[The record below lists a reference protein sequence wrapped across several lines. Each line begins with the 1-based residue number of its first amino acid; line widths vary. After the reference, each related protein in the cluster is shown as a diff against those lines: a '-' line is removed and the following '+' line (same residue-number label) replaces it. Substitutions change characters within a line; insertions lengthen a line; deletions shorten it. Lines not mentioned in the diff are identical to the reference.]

1 LAVHTQCAICS
12 ICSTRHRQRHRQGT
26 AKMSYQLQV
35 IEKPTYLHAIVTGQ
49 NTVEN
54 VGGYLQEIVRECEA
68 RKCFEVLIEERLTGR
83 RLETWDVYQIAS
95 DNSALARG
103 VFRAIAYVDVNAGGD
118 LMKFAETVA
127 NNRGIPMNLFK
138 TVAEAEAWLTRKPR

>member
-1 LAVHTQCAICS
+1 
-12 ICSTRHRQRHRQGT
+12 
-26 AKMSYQLQV
+26 MSYQLQIV
-35 IEKPTYLHAIVTGQ
+35 EKPTYLHVTVTGP
-49 NTVEN
+49 NTLEN
-54 VGGYLQEIVRECEA
+54 VAGYLQDIMRECEA
-68 RKCFEVLIEERLTGR
+68 RQVFNVLIEERLTGR

-127 NNRGIPMNLFK
+127 NNRGVPINLFT
-138 TVAEAEAWLTRKPR
+138 TVADAEAWLAGKTR

>member
-1 LAVHTQCAICS
+1 
-12 ICSTRHRQRHRQGT
+12 
-26 AKMSYQLQV
+26 MSYQLEI
-35 IEKPTYLHAIVTGQ
+35 IEKPTYVHAIVTGQ
-49 NTVEN
+49 NTMEN
-54 VGGYLQEIVRECEA
+54 VVGYLKELLRECEA
-68 RKCFEVLIEERLTGR
+68 RQCFNVLIEERLTGR

-127 NNRGIPMNLFK
+127 NNRGVPMNLFSS
-138 TVAEAEAWLTRKPR
+138 VADAEAWLAGKKR

>member
-1 LAVHTQCAICS
+1 V
-12 ICSTRHRQRHRQGT
+12 
-26 AKMSYQLQV
+26 SYQLQI
-35 IEKPTYLHAIVTGQ
+35 IEKPTYLHAIVTGP

-54 VGGYLQEIVRECEA
+54 VSGYLQALLRECEA
-68 RKCFEVLIEERLTGR
+68 RQCFNVLIEERLTGR

-103 VFRAIAYVDVNAGGD
+103 VFHAIAYVDVNAGGE

-127 NNRGIPMNLFK
+127 NNRGVPLNLFA
-138 TVAEAEAWLTRKPR
+138 TVAEAEQWIAGRPRR

>member
-1 LAVHTQCAICS
+1 
-12 ICSTRHRQRHRQGT
+12 
-26 AKMSYQLQV
+26 MSYQLQV
-35 IEKPTYLHAIVTGQ
+35 IEKPTYLQAIVTGQ

-68 RKCFEVLIEERLTGR
+68 RKCFEVLIEERLTGC

-127 NNRGIPMNLFK
+127 NNRGVPVNLFA
-138 TVAEAEAWLTRKPR
+138 TVAEAEAWLAGKLR